1 MPLAWGNLLPFF
13 CLQLWTSRGSYPS
26 LFPLFLIRY
35 SGCCTFNQHTGL
47 FLQCTIKEPF
57 LCLTPFCSLFWVT
70 CFLSAG
76 CRRKGGNE
84 RYSFGLRQ
92 KGIVGWD
99 QMVGKMSG
107 LPRPSPKGEFIQL
120 GVCRGLSLLP
130 WWCAERWRVLCWE
143 AGSLVKAN
151 VHWLAGLD

>member
-1 MPLAWGNLLPFF
+1 MVFAKMPLAWGNLLPFF

-99 QMVGKMSG
+99 QMVGKMDCQG
-107 LPRPSPKGEFIQL
+107 HPPRGSSFNWEFAEDSPYFPG
-120 GVCRGLSLLP
+120 GVQRDGGFCVGKQGVLL
-130 WWCAERWRVLCWE
+130 RLMFT
-143 AGSLVKAN
+143 G
-151 VHWLAGLD
+151 